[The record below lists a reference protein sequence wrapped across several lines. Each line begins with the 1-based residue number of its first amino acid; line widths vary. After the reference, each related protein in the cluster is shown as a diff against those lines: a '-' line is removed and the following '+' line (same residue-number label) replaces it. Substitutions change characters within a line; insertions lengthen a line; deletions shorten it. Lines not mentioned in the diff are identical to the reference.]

1 MQVQFET
8 TEQDAAPSVEPAY
21 WPGLG
26 LLDKL
31 IIGLLPLLGLFFAI
45 LPFLDQSLLL
55 RARPAGGLRP
65 FVDWLVNSG
74 GAWVMA
80 AAMFGLW
87 VAYLLIK
94 RSRLVNNEHL
104 WVDAG
109 CPQCQERELIRVSR
123 ERSDRFY
130 NLLSIPVFRYA
141 CRNCTW
147 RGLRIGRRHRPFYA
161 DPIAEELAL
170 AAVAA
175 GQGEMPAAQAA
186 ALLATAQL
194 SQEAD
199 DTAAAAE
206 AVTSDMEVI
215 QSADHADEVEVEVD
229 ETFEDEPEAAT
240 EPASQAVENHVAA
253 SGDSG
258 DDDLDWLWQRLNDD
272 Q

>member
-8 TEQDAAPSVEPAY
+8 SEQDAAPSVEPAY
-21 WPGLG
+21 WPGLNF
-26 LLDKL
+26 LDKL
-31 IIGLLPLLGLFFAI
+31 VIGLLPLLAIFFAI
-45 LPFLDQSLLL
+45 LPFLDQALLL
-55 RARPAGGLRP
+55 QARQAGGLRP

-74 GAWVMA
+74 GGWIMGAV
-80 AAMFGLW
+80 MFGLW

-94 RSRLVNNEHL
+94 RLRLVNNEHL

-130 NLLSIPVFRYA
+130 NLLGIPVFRYA

-170 AAVAA
+170 AAVAV

-186 ALLATAQL
+186 AL
-194 SQEAD
+194 
-199 DTAAAAE
+199 AAARSLQESEDTAE
-206 AVTSDMEVI
+206 AVEDVASDMEVN
-215 QSADHADEVEVEVD
+215 QSTDPADEVEDEVD
-229 ETFEDEPEAAT
+229 EKLEVESNDVVETAA
-240 EPASQAVENHVAA
+240 QAVENHVAA
-253 SGDSG
+253 AGDSG
-258 DDDLDWLWQRLNDD
+258 DDDLDWLWQRLNDE

>member
-8 TEQDAAPSVEPAY
+8 TEQDVVSSVEPY
-21 WPGLG
+21 HWHGIS
-26 LLDKL
+26 LLEKL
-31 IIGLLPLLGLFFAI
+31 IIVFLPLLALFFAV
-45 LPFLDQSLLL
+45 LPFLDQALLL
-55 RARPAGGLRP
+55 QARQAGGLRP

-74 GAWVMA
+74 GAWIMA
-80 AAMFGLW
+80 AAIAGLW

-94 RSRLVNNEHL
+94 RSRLVNNQHL

-130 NLLSIPVFRYA
+130 NLLGIPVFRYA

-175 GQGEMPAAQAA
+175 GQGEMLPAQPAALAA
-186 ALLATAQL
+186 TEALQSTDGTEVSEVENVENAEEVDLTA
-194 SQEAD
+194 SIVDVTDETMD
-199 DTAAAAE
+199 DFE
-206 AVTSDMEVI
+206 E
-215 QSADHADEVEVEVD
+215 EVEVASDTVVEAVD
-229 ETFEDEPEAAT
+229 
-240 EPASQAVENHVAA
+240 NHVAA
-253 SGDSG
+253 SGESG
-258 DDDLDWLWQRLNDD
+258 DDDLDWLWKRLNDE